1 MRLPRM
7 HFAKRMRFAKQKD
20 ELSEELRAHLRMAMA
35 DRMERGESEDEA
47 RRNAMR
53 ELGNVPLIED
63 VTRGMWGGV
72 WLERVLQDVK
82 YALRQLRRAPGFAV
96 TVVMTLALGLG
107 ATVAMYTVVDRVM
120 LRPLPYRDAGSLVNI
135 QETSKTGEPGWGTAF
150 LDIAEWQAR
159 SPTLS
164 SIAFYSGPGDNGHLD
179 FLDEHDGSMA
189 VANAAA
195 SANLFPT
202 LGVRAAVGRTFLEGR
217 NGAAREEDAHTLL
230 LSDAVWRNAFGADLH
245 IVGKSVKVSGE
256 RYTVIGV
263 MPRGFTFPYGVAH
276 PMVWTPIVL
285 SSGDLVRQR
294 NQTPNYATI
303 ARLAPGARLTAAETE
318 LKTIQAEVA
327 RQYTEADYREHASSV
342 RVERYGD
349 SLVDED
355 VRKSLLALAGASGM
369 LWLIACVNVTS
380 LLLARATARQREIAV
395 RGALG
400 AGRWRIV
407 QQLLIEGLMLSSV
420 ASGLGIGLAMLTL
433 RMFEHGLKA
442 QFHIYTTLTPN
453 LRVLGAL
460 LALTVMSALVSSAWP
475 AMAAARAAIEP
486 ALRQGA
492 TQSGTG
498 QRQHRLRAGLVVAE
512 IAMSL
517 TLLVACGLLLRT
529 IYTLRHVPL
538 GFRTDHVMVGNM
550 SIPNYKY
557 AKGDL
562 YRELYGPLLERVQHL
577 PGVQSAALMSEVPLG
592 KTFNIVFSFGDGNGS
607 ATDVRRGK
615 IRAKAGAVTADK
627 QKVFRFPMLRGRFF
641 NDGDTA
647 TSTPVVVVNRAF
659 VREYEGDDDDPGKIL
674 GTPLLSFNKERKSV
688 VVGVLDDERQVA
700 VAEPSQAEIEVC
712 LPQITPESGFYGP
725 AGMAMDLAVRT
736 ERDPAAMTPE
746 LRRLMR
752 EASPELANSNFTTMD
767 QVVEDSYGSQ
777 QLAARLLEIFGGTAF
792 VLCIAGIY
800 GLLAYL
806 VTQRTRELG
815 IRIALGAQRSRL
827 MSMVLRQAGAMLI
840 AGLAVG
846 LLLAYAT
853 SRIVGTLLY
862 GVKPHDP
869 WTMAAVTLVLLA
881 GGLAAACV
889 PARRAAAV
897 DPMVALRSE

>member
-1 MRLPRM
+1 V
-7 HFAKRMRFAKQKD
+7 
-20 ELSEELRAHLRMAMA
+20 S
-35 DRMERGESEDEA
+35 
-47 RRNAMR
+47 
-53 ELGNVPLIED
+53 
-63 VTRGMWGGV
+63 
-72 WLERVLQDVK
+72 
-82 YALRQLRRAPGFAV
+82 
-96 TVVMTLALGLG
+96 
-107 ATVAMYTVVDRVM
+107 
-120 LRPLPYRDAGSLVNI
+120 I
-135 QETSKTGEPGWGTAF
+135 QEMSKTGGPGWGTEF
-150 LDIAEWQAR
+150 LDIADWQAR
-159 SPTLS
+159 NHTLA
-164 SIAFYSGPGDNGHLD
+164 SIAYWSGEG
-179 FLDEHDGSMA
+179 EHPEGFSYLEGKEGS
-189 VANAAA
+189 VGVSDVTA

-202 LGVRAAVGRTFLEGR
+202 LGVHAAMGRTFLEGR
-217 NGAAREEDAHTLL
+217 SGAAREEDAHTLL
-230 LSDAVWRNAFGADLH
+230 LSDAVWRGAFGADPH
-245 IVGKSVKVSGE
+245 IVDKVVRVSGE
-256 RYTVIGV
+256 SYTVIGV
-263 MPRGFTFPYGVAH
+263 MPHGFAFPYGGEH
-276 PMVWTPIVL
+276 PLVWTPIVL
-285 SSGDLVRQR
+285 SSGDLVRQKH
-294 NQTPNYATI
+294 QTPNYTVI
-303 ARLAPGARLTAAETE
+303 ARLAPGARLTAAEAE
-318 LKTIQAEVA
+318 LKTIQAETA
-327 RQYTEADYREHASSV
+327 KQYTEADHREHASSV
-342 RVERYGD
+342 RMQRYGD

-400 AGRWRIV
+400 AGRLRIV
-407 QQLLIEGLMLSSV
+407 QQLVIEGLMLSSV
-420 ASGLGIGLAMLTL
+420 ASVLGIGLAMLTL

-475 AMAAARAAIEP
+475 AMVAARAAIEP

-498 QRQHRLRAGLVVAE
+498 RRQHRLRSALVVAE

-538 GFRTDHVMVGNM
+538 GFRTDHVIVGNM

-557 AKGDL
+557 ARGDL
-562 YRELYGPLLERVQHL
+562 YRDLYGPLLERVQHL
-577 PGVQSAALMSEVPLG
+577 PGAQSAALMSEVPLG
-592 KTFNIVFSFGDGNGS
+592 KTFNIVFSFGDDGGS
-607 ATDVRRGK
+607 AADVRRSK
-615 IRAKAGAVTADK
+615 IRAKAGAMTADN
-627 QKVFRFPMLRGRFF
+627 QKVFRFSMLRGRFF

-647 TSTPVVVVNRAF
+647 TSMPVVVVNREF
-659 VREYEGDDDDPGKIL
+659 VREYEGEDGDPGKIL
-674 GTPLLSFNKERKSV
+674 GTPLLGLGKDRKSV
-688 VVGVLDDERQVA
+688 VVGVLDDERQVS
-700 VAEPSQAEIEVC
+700 VAKPSQAELEVC
-712 LPQITPESGFYGP
+712 LPQITPDNGFYGP

-827 MSMVLRQAGAMLI
+827 MSMVLRQAGAMLM

-869 WTMAAVTLVLLA
+869 WTMAAVTLILLA
-881 GGLAAACV
+881 GGLAAACI

-897 DPMVALRSE
+897 DPIVALRSE

>member
-1 MRLPRM
+1 MKVPQ
-7 HFAKRMRFAKQKD
+7 MRFAKQKD
-20 ELSEELRAHLRMAMA
+20 KLNEELRAHMRMAMA
-35 DRMERGESEDEA
+35 DRMERGESEEEA

-63 VTRGMWGGV
+63 VTREMWGGV
-72 WLERVLQDVK
+72 WLERMLQDVR
-82 YALRQLRRAPGFAV
+82 YALRQLRRAPGFAI
-96 TVVMTLALGLG
+96 TVVVTLALGLG
-107 ATVAMYTVVDRVM
+107 AAVAMYTVVDRVL
-120 LRPLPYRDAGSLVNI
+120 LRPLPYRDAGSLANI
-135 QETSKTGEPGWGTAF
+135 GEVSSAGVSKWGPTPPAF
-150 LDIAEWQAR
+150 LDIEEWRQR
-159 SPTLS
+159 SRTLAA
-164 SIAFYSGPGDNGHLD
+164 IAFFGSSSDNGHLS
-179 FLDEHDGSMA
+179 FLESDGGPME
-189 VANAAA
+189 VAGTAA
-195 SANLFPT
+195 SANLFSA
-202 LGVRAAVGRTFLEGR
+202 LGVRPAMGRTFLESR
-217 NGAAREEDAHTLL
+217 SGAASPEDAHTIV
-230 LSDAVWRNAFGADLH
+230 LSDAVWRDAFGADPH
-245 IVGKSVKVSGE
+245 ILGRVVKMSGQS
-256 RYTVIGV
+256 YAVIGV
-263 MPRGFTFPYGVAH
+263 MPRGFLFPYDLQY
-276 PMVWTPIVL
+276 PMVWTPIVPGPDDEKL
-285 SSGDLVRQR
+285 VPSGGP
-294 NQTPNYATI
+294 TYATI
-303 ARLAPGARLTAAETE
+303 ARLAPGVSLEAATAEMQG
-318 LKTIQAEVA
+318 IQSNVA
-327 RQYTEADYREHASSV
+327 KKYTDAKYREGVGSV
-342 RVERYGD
+342 QVERYDGT
-349 SLVDED
+349 LVNED
-355 VRKSLLALAGASGM
+355 VKKSLLALGGASGV

-400 AGRWRIV
+400 ASRWRIV
-407 QQLLIEGLMLSSV
+407 QQLVIEGLMLSSV
-420 ASGLGIGLAMLTL
+420 AALLGIGLAMLTL
-433 RMFEHGLKA
+433 RTFEHELKA

-453 LRVLGAL
+453 LRVLSVL

-475 AMAAARAAIEP
+475 ALAAARAAIEP

-498 QRQHRLRAGLVVAE
+498 RRQHRLRAGLVVAE

-517 TLLVACGLLLRT
+517 MLLVACGLLLRT

-538 GFRTDHVMVGNM
+538 GFRTDHVMVANM

-557 AKGDL
+557 AGRDL
-562 YRELYGPLLERVQHL
+562 YKELYQPLLERVQHM
-577 PGVQSAALMSEVPLG
+577 PGVQSASLMSEVPLG
-592 KTFNIVFSFGDGNGS
+592 KTFNIVFSFGDGDGS

-647 TSTPVVVVNRAF
+647 SSTPAVVVNRAF
-659 VREYEGDDDDPGKIL
+659 VREYEGDDGDPGKIL
-674 GTPLLSFNKERKSV
+674 GTPLLGLGKDRKSV
-688 VVGVLDDERQVA
+688 VVGVLDDERQVS
-700 VAEPSQAEIEVC
+700 VAEPSQPEIEVC
-712 LPQITPESGFYGP
+712 LPQITPDSGFYGP

-746 LRRLMR
+746 LRRLMH
-752 EASPELANSNFTTMD
+752 EASPELANSTFTTMD

-777 QLAARLLEIFGGTAF
+777 QLAARLLEIFGGTAL

-827 MSMVLRQAGAMLI
+827 MAMVLRQAGAMLM
-840 AGLAVG
+840 AGLVVG
-846 LLLAYAT
+846 LLLAYVT
-853 SRIVGTLLY
+853 SRVIGTLLY

-869 WTMAAVTLVLLA
+869 WTMAAVALILLM
-881 GGLAAACV
+881 GGLAAACI

>member
-1 MRLPRM
+1 MRLPRI
-7 HFAKRMRFAKQKD
+7 RFAKEKD
-20 ELSEELRAHLRMAMA
+20 ELSEELRAHVRMAMA
-35 DRMERGESEDEA
+35 DRMERGEPEEEA

-53 ELGNVPLIED
+53 EMGNVPLIED
-63 VTRGMWGGV
+63 VTRAMWGGV
-72 WLERVLQDVK
+72 WLERVLQDVR

-96 TVVMTLALGLG
+96 TVVVTLALGLG
-107 ATVAMYTVVDRVM
+107 AAVAMYTVVDRVL
-120 LRPLPYRDAGSLVNI
+120 LRPLPYRDAGSLLAI
-135 QETSKTGEPGWGTAF
+135 KEMSKTGEPGWGSAF

-159 SPTLS
+159 SHTLA
-164 SIAFYSGPGDNGHLD
+164 SIAFWNASPGNGHLE
-179 FLDEHDGSMA
+179 FLEEYDGSMA
-189 VANAAA
+189 VVNASA

-202 LGVRAAVGRTFLEGR
+202 LGIRAAMGRTFLEGR
-217 NGAAREEDAHTLL
+217 SGAARDEDAHTLL
-230 LSDAVWRNAFGADLH
+230 LSDAVWRNAFGADPH

-263 MPRGFTFPYGVAH
+263 MPRGFTFPYGVEH
-276 PMVWTPIVL
+276 PMVWTPIVPG
-285 SSGDLVRQR
+285 SGDLVRQR

-303 ARLAPGARLTAAETE
+303 ARLAPGASLTAADTE
-318 LKTIQAEVA
+318 LKTIQAEA
-327 RQYTEADYREHASSV
+327 ATQYTEADYREHASSV

-355 VRKSLLALAGASGM
+355 VRKSLLALAGASGV

-400 AGRWRIV
+400 ASRWRIV

-420 ASGLGIGLAMLTL
+420 ASVLGIGLAMLTL
-433 RMFEHGLKA
+433 RAFEHGLKA
-442 QFHIYTTLTPN
+442 EFHIYTTLTPN
-453 LRVLGAL
+453 LRVLTVL

-475 AMAAARAAIEP
+475 ALAAARAAIEP

-498 QRQHRLRAGLVVAE
+498 RRQHRLRAGLVVAE

-538 GFRTDHVMVGNM
+538 GFRTDHVIVANM
-550 SIPNYKY
+550 SIPKYKY
-557 AKGDL
+557 AGRDL
-562 YRELYGPLLERVQHL
+562 HKELYQPLLERVQHM

-592 KTFNIVFSFGDGNGS
+592 KTFGLVFSFGDGDGS

-659 VREYEGDDDDPGKIL
+659 VREYEGDDADPGKIL
-674 GTPLLSFNKERKSV
+674 GTPLLGLGKDRKSV
-688 VVGVLDDERQVA
+688 VVGVLDDERQVS
-700 VAEPSQAEIEVC
+700 VAEPSQPELEVC
-712 LPQITPESGFYGP
+712 LPQITPGSGFYGP

-746 LRRLMR
+746 LRRVMR
-752 EASPELANSNFTTMD
+752 KASPELANSTFTTMD

-777 QLAARLLEIFGGTAF
+777 QLASRLLEIFGGTAL
-792 VLCIAGIY
+792 VLCLAGIY

-815 IRIALGAQRSRL
+815 IRIALGAQRGRV
-827 MSMVLRQAGAMLI
+827 MVMVLRQAGGMLLC
-840 AGLAVG
+840 GLAVG

-853 SRIVGTLLY
+853 SRLLRTLLY
-862 GVKPHDP
+862 GVRPHDP
-869 WTMAAVTLVLLA
+869 WTMAAVTLMLLT
-881 GGLAAACV
+881 GGLAAACI

-897 DPMVALRSE
+897 DPMMALRSE

>member
-1 MRLPRM
+1 
-7 HFAKRMRFAKQKD
+7 
-20 ELSEELRAHLRMAMA
+20 
-35 DRMERGESEDEA
+35 
-47 RRNAMR
+47 
-53 ELGNVPLIED
+53 
-63 VTRGMWGGV
+63 
-72 WLERVLQDVK
+72 
-82 YALRQLRRAPGFAV
+82 
-96 TVVMTLALGLG
+96 
-107 ATVAMYTVVDRVM
+107 
-120 LRPLPYRDAGSLVNI
+120 
-135 QETSKTGEPGWGTAF
+135 
-150 LDIAEWQAR
+150 
-159 SPTLS
+159 
-164 SIAFYSGPGDNGHLD
+164 
-179 FLDEHDGSMA
+179 
-189 VANAAA
+189 
-195 SANLFPT
+195 
-202 LGVRAAVGRTFLEGR
+202 
-217 NGAAREEDAHTLL
+217 
-230 LSDAVWRNAFGADLH
+230 
-245 IVGKSVKVSGE
+245 
-256 RYTVIGV
+256 
-263 MPRGFTFPYGVAH
+263 
-276 PMVWTPIVL
+276 
-285 SSGDLVRQR
+285 
-294 NQTPNYATI
+294 
-303 ARLAPGARLTAAETE
+303 
-318 LKTIQAEVA
+318 
-327 RQYTEADYREHASSV
+327 
-342 RVERYGD
+342 
-349 SLVDED
+349 
-355 VRKSLLALAGASGM
+355 
-369 LWLIACVNVTS
+369 
-380 LLLARATARQREIAV
+380 
-395 RGALG
+395 
-400 AGRWRIV
+400 
-407 QQLLIEGLMLSSV
+407 
-420 ASGLGIGLAMLTL
+420 
-433 RMFEHGLKA
+433 MFEHGLKA

-460 LALTVMSALVSSAWP
+460 LALMVMSALASSAWP

-498 QRQHRLRAGLVVAE
+498 RRQHRLRAALVVAE

-538 GFRTDHVMVGNM
+538 GFRTDHVIVGNM

-562 YRELYGPLLERVQHL
+562 YRDLYGPLLERVQHL
-577 PGVQSAALMSEVPLG
+577 PGVRSAALMSEVPLG
-592 KTFNIVFSFGDGNGS
+592 KTFNIVFSFGDDGGS
-607 ATDVRRGK
+607 AADVRRSK
-615 IRAKAGAVTADK
+615 IRAKAGAMTADN
-627 QKVFRFPMLRGRFF
+627 QKVFRFSMLRGRFF

-647 TSTPVVVVNRAF
+647 TSTPVVVVNREF
-659 VREYEGDDDDPGKIL
+659 VREYEGDDGDPGKIL
-674 GTPLLSFNKERKSV
+674 GTPLLGLGKDRKSV
-688 VVGVLDDERQVA
+688 VVGVLDDERQVS
-700 VAEPSQAEIEVC
+700 VAKPSQAELEVC
-712 LPQITPESGFYGP
+712 LPQITPENGFYGP

-752 EASPELANSNFTTMD
+752 EASPELANSNFTTME

-869 WTMAAVTLVLLA
+869 WTMAAVTLILLA
-881 GGLAAACV
+881 GGLAAACI